1 MAVDRDQL
9 LTFVLRLADDNL
21 VLGHR
26 LSEWC
31 GHAPMLEEDLAMPNM
46 ALDLIGQ
53 ARSLYQYAA
62 EIEGKGRTED
72 DLAYLRRERE
82 YLNCLLVERPNG
94 DFAHTMLR
102 QFWFAAYLHPL
113 WEAMQRSSDET
124 LAGIAGKAVKE
135 VAYHIRHAGE
145 WVVRL
150 GDGTEESAARMK
162 AAVEALSPYLDEL
175 FESDEVTEAMA
186 EAGIAPDPAS
196 LGPPSIA
203 WSCRSLRKPAGDARD
218 AMAADR
224 RPPGP
229 ARRAHGLSARR
240 TAAHAAHLSG
250 GDVVSAPAI
259 SPSRGEI
266 AAGTFSNGLA
276 PAHSEGEPRRPMP
289 PRPPCPIP
297 KSPAS
302 RSPISASCARSRWST
317 ALPWR
322 G

>member
-1 MAVDRDQL
+1 MAVERDHL

-72 DLAYLRRERE
+72 DFAYLRREHE

-113 WEAMQRSSDET
+113 WEAMQQLSDAT

-162 AAVEALSPYLDEL
+162 AAIDTLAPYLDEL
-175 FESDEVTEAMA
+175 FQSDDITDAMA

-196 LGPPSIA
+196 LRPVFDRVVLPVFA
-203 WSCRSLRKPAGDARD
+203 E
-218 AMAADR
+218 AMLEMPEPQWPQTGGRQGRHGEHMGYLLAELQHMQR
-224 RPPGP
+224 TYPG
-229 ARRAHGLSARR
+229 A
-240 TAAHAAHLSG
+240 
-250 GDVVSAPAI
+250 V
-259 SPSRGEI
+259 
-266 AAGTFSNGLA
+266 
-276 PAHSEGEPRRPMP
+276 
-289 PRPPCPIP
+289 
-297 KSPAS
+297 
-302 RSPISASCARSRWST
+302 W
-317 ALPWR
+317 
-322 G
+322 

>member
-1 MAVDRDQL
+1 MAVERDHL

-62 EIEGKGRTED
+62 EIEGKGRSED
-72 DLAYLRRERE
+72 DFAYLRRERE

-113 WEAMQRSSDET
+113 WEAMQQSSDAT

-162 AAVEALSPYLDEL
+162 AAIDTLAPYLDEL
-175 FESDEVTEAMA
+175 FQSDDITDAMA

-196 LGPPSIA
+196 L
-203 WSCRSLRKPAGDARD
+203 RPAFDRVVLPVFAE
-218 AMAADR
+218 AMLEMPEPQWPQTGGRQGRHGEHIGYLLAELQHMQR
-224 RPPGP
+224 TYPG
-229 ARRAHGLSARR
+229 A
-240 TAAHAAHLSG
+240 
-250 GDVVSAPAI
+250 V
-259 SPSRGEI
+259 
-266 AAGTFSNGLA
+266 
-276 PAHSEGEPRRPMP
+276 
-289 PRPPCPIP
+289 
-297 KSPAS
+297 
-302 RSPISASCARSRWST
+302 W
-317 ALPWR
+317 
-322 G
+322 